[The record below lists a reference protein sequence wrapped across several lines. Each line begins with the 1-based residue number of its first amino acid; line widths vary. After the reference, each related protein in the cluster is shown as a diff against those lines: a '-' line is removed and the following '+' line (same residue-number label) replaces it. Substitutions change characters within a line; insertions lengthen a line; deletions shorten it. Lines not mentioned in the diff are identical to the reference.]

1 MGIFDFFRKKPTKA
15 DAIPSI
21 RESIPAEE
29 VEKITIPTPKPSE
42 AISYEGEL
50 ERIRAYFG
58 KLYKNAVKGTE
69 GRYTYNILH
78 VEKPV
83 GVYYGYTKYTGE
95 TNRNGVKAV
104 AFYLPNDSLL
114 VELDRKQWKAYEK
127 EAETDGLKWLGYSDG
142 DSVRLTVYK
151 DKVLEDVV
159 TSFLSNVGE
168 WINTV
173 AFRNKIVKRV
183 ERMNL
188 PEGEFT
194 FNKAASG
201 YGYDYYYNG
210 RYQIA
215 GIARYVTAPFVA
227 FGYARLELD
236 NQFNNKAVAIYTD
249 NGEKIGYIS
258 EKELSKFYD
267 ETGGVDNIPLVIEAH
282 YYNGKLY
289 GWLYTFSRNKEEY
302 HYLVNQF
309 LKLIEE

>member
-1 MGIFDFFRKKPTKA
+1 MGIFDLFRKKPTKTETLATPNCNPA
-15 DAIPSI
+15 D
-21 RESIPAEE
+21 E
-29 VEKITIPTPKPSE
+29 VVKVTIPTPKPTE

-50 ERIRAYFG
+50 EGIRAYFG
-58 KLYKNAVKGTE
+58 KLYKNAVKGTDE
-69 GRYTYNILH
+69 RYSFNILH
-78 VEKPV
+78 IERPV

-104 AFYLPNDSLL
+104 AFYLPNDSLF

-127 EAETDGLKWLGYSDG
+127 DAETDGLKWLGYSDG

-151 DKVLEDVV
+151 DKVLEGVV

-173 AFRNKIVKRV
+173 AFRNTLVKRV
-183 ERMNL
+183 EKMNL

-227 FGYARLELD
+227 FGYARLEPD
-236 NQFNNKAVAIYTD
+236 NQFNSKAVAIYTD
-249 NGEKIGYIS
+249 SDEKIGYVS
-258 EKELSKFYD
+258 EKELSEFYA
-267 ETGGVDNIPLVIEAH
+267 ETVGIDNIPLVVEAH

>member
-1 MGIFDFFRKKPTKA
+1 MGIFDLFRKKPTKA
-15 DAIPSI
+15 DVTTPNCS
-21 RESIPAEE
+21 PAEE
-29 VEKITIPTPKPSE
+29 VVKITIYTPKPSE
-42 AISYEGEL
+42 AISYEVEL
-50 ERIRAYFG
+50 EGIRAYFG
-58 KLYKNAVKGTE
+58 KLYKNAVKGTDE
-69 GRYTYNILH
+69 RYTFNILH
-78 VEKPV
+78 IEKPV

-104 AFYLPNDSLL
+104 AFYLPDDTLL

-127 EAETDGLKWLGYSDG
+127 QAETDGLKWLGYSDG
-142 DSVRLTVYK
+142 ESIRLTVYK
-151 DKVLEDVV
+151 DKVLEGVV

-173 AFRNKIVKRV
+173 AFRNTLVKRV
-183 ERMNL
+183 EKMNL

-227 FGYARLELD
+227 FGYARLEPD
-236 NQFNNKAVAIYTD
+236 NQFNSKAVAIYTD
-249 NGEKIGYIS
+249 SDEKIGYVS
-258 EKELSKFYD
+258 EKELSKFYA
-267 ETGGVDNIPLVIEAH
+267 ETVGIDNIPLVVEAH